1 MVADLAV
8 AVVAALVDLAA
19 EAVAAVAQAAIG
31 NKMRPTTQSN
41 TNSVKNNHMK
51 KSIIVAALFAAAF
64 TANAQAPKLPAGT
77 KFKVVTESN
86 NITSMSMMGQDI
98 ELSNGSKSYADFHLK
113 SVSGSSYQLSTSITR
128 ISGSVSAMGNE
139 QTFDSEDASLKS
151 NPMVA
156 EQLKMLNKPIDFTIE
171 NGKVVNTAS
180 AAGSDVLTA
189 LLGQT
194 NGTTDQAKYFLT
206 LPAASIKPAYQWS
219 VVDNKPDAAS
229 ESLYVIAEVNAT
241 DISVNVLT
249 NVKLATT
256 LNQNGMEIKQNTQGT
271 MKAKRIYDAKT
282 GLLKSETAT
291 GALKGTMN
299 VMGQDAPIDL
309 KVTTKS
315 SVVPM

>member
-1 MVADLAV
+1 
-8 AVVAALVDLAA
+8 
-19 EAVAAVAQAAIG
+19 
-31 NKMRPTTQSN
+31 
-41 TNSVKNNHMK
+41 MK
-51 KSIIVAALFAAAF
+51 KSILFAALFVAAF
-64 TANAQAPKLPAGT
+64 TTNAQAPKLPAGT
-77 KFKVVTESN
+77 KFKVVAESN

-98 ELSNGSKSYADFHLK
+98 ELTNGSKSYADFHLK

-151 NPMVA
+151 NPMMA

-171 NGKVVNTAS
+171 NGKVVNTTS
-180 AAGSDVLTA
+180 AAGSDILTA

-206 LPAASIKPAYQWS
+206 LPAASIKASHQWS
-219 VVDNKPDAAS
+219 VVDNKPGAAT
-229 ESLYVIAEVNAT
+229 ESLYVISEVTAT

-249 NVKLATT
+249 NAKITST
-256 LNQNGMEIKQNTQGT
+256 MNQNGMEIKQNTQGT
-271 MKAKRIYDAKT
+271 IKAKRIYDART

>member
-1 MVADLAV
+1 
-8 AVVAALVDLAA
+8 VVVVALVDLAA
-19 EAVAAVAQAAIG
+19 ELVVAVVLAVAG
-31 NKMRPTTQSN
+31 NAN
-41 TNSVKNNHMK
+41 TVKKIIQIISVKNNHMK
-51 KSIIVAALFAAAF
+51 KSIIVVALFAAAF
-64 TANAQAPKLPAGT
+64 TTSAQAPKMPAGT

-98 ELSNGSKSYADFHLK
+98 ELSNGNKSYADFHLK
-113 SVSGSSYQLSTSITR
+113 SVSASGYQLSTSITR

-151 NPMVA
+151 NPMLA

-189 LLGQT
+189 LLGQS

-206 LPAASIKPAYQWS
+206 LPAASIKPAHQWS
-219 VVDNKPDAAS
+219 VVDNKPDASS
-229 ESLYVIAEVNAT
+229 ESLYVIAEVTAT

-249 NVKLATT
+249 NVKLYTT

-271 MKAKRIYDAKT
+271 IKAKRVYDAKT
-282 GLLKSETAT
+282 GLLKSETAS
-291 GALKGTMN
+291 GGLKGTMN

-309 KVTTKS
+309 KITSKS

>member
-1 MVADLAV
+1 
-8 AVVAALVDLAA
+8 
-19 EAVAAVAQAAIG
+19 
-31 NKMRPTTQSN
+31 
-41 TNSVKNNHMK
+41 MK
-51 KSIIVAALFAAAF
+51 KTILFAALFVAAF
-64 TANAQAPKLPAGT
+64 TTNAQAPKLPAVT

-86 NITSMSMMGQDI
+86 NIASRSMMGQDI
-98 ELSNGSKSYADFHLK
+98 ELSNGSKVYQNFELK
-113 SVSGSSYQLSTSITR
+113 SVTGAGYQLATSITR
-128 ISGSVSAMGNE
+128 IAGSISAMGNE

-151 NPMVA
+151 NPMMA

-171 NGKVVNTAS
+171 NGKVVNTTS

-194 NGTTDQAKYFLT
+194 NGTAEQAKYFLT
-206 LPAASIKPAYQWS
+206 LPAASIKASHQWS

-229 ESLYVIAEVNAT
+229 ESLYVISEVTAT

-271 MKAKRIYDAKT
+271 IKAKRIYDART

>member
-1 MVADLAV
+1 
-8 AVVAALVDLAA
+8 LVT
-19 EAVAAVAQAAIG
+19 
-31 NKMRPTTQSN
+31 KKSN

-51 KSIIVAALFAAAF
+51 KTILFAALFVAAF
-64 TANAQAPKLPAGT
+64 TTNAQAPKLPAGT

-98 ELSNGSKSYADFHLK
+98 ELSNGSKVYQNFELK
-113 SVSGSSYQLSTSITR
+113 SVTGAGYQLATSITR
-128 ISGSVSAMGNE
+128 IAGSISAMGNE
-139 QTFDSEDASLKS
+139 QSYDSEDASLKS
-151 NPMVA
+151 NRMAA
-156 EQLKMLNKPIDFTIE
+156 EQLKVLNKQIDYTIE
-171 NGKVVNTAS
+171 NNKVVNTVS
-180 AAGSDVLTA
+180 ETGSEVLKA
-189 LLGQT
+189 LIAQS
-194 NGTTDQAKYFLT
+194 NGTADQAKYFLT

-229 ESLYVIAEVNAT
+229 ESLFVIAEVTAT

-271 MKAKRIYDAKT
+271 IKLKRIYDAKT
-282 GLLKSETAT
+282 GLLKSETGT
-291 GALKGTMN
+291 GGLKGTMN
-299 VMGQDAPIDL
+299 VMGQDAPIDA

>member
-1 MVADLAV
+1 V
-8 AVVAALVDLAA
+8 VVAALVDLVA
-19 EAVAAVAQAAIG
+19 EAVAAAVLAVAG
-31 NKMRPTTQSN
+31 SLTTNKII
-41 TNSVKNNHMK
+41 SVKNNLMK
-51 KSIIVAALFAAAF
+51 KSILFAALFVAAF
-64 TANAQAPKLPAGT
+64 TTNAQAPKLPAGT

-151 NPMVA
+151 NPMMA

-171 NGKVVNTAS
+171 NDKVVNTTS

-194 NGTTDQAKYFLT
+194 NGTTEQAKYFLT
-206 LPAASIKPAYQWS
+206 LPAASIKASHQWS
-219 VVDNKPDAAS
+219 VVDNKPGAAT
-229 ESLYVIAEVNAT
+229 ESLFVISEVTAT

-249 NVKLATT
+249 NAKITST
-256 LNQNGMEIKQNTQGT
+256 MNQNGMEIKQNTQGT
-271 MKAKRIYDAKT
+271 IKAKRIYDART

>member
-1 MVADLAV
+1 
-8 AVVAALVDLAA
+8 LVT
-19 EAVAAVAQAAIG
+19 
-31 NKMRPTTQSN
+31 KKSN

-51 KSIIVAALFAAAF
+51 KTILFAALFVAAF
-64 TANAQAPKLPAGT
+64 TTNAQAPKLPAGT

-98 ELSNGSKSYADFHLK
+98 ELSNGSKVYQNFELK
-113 SVSGSSYQLSTSITR
+113 SVTGAGYQLATSITR
-128 ISGSVSAMGNE
+128 IAGSISAMGNE

-151 NPMVA
+151 NPMMA

-171 NGKVVNTAS
+171 NGKVVNTTS

-194 NGTTDQAKYFLT
+194 NGTAEQAKYFLT
-206 LPAASIKPAYQWS
+206 LPAASIKASHQWS

-229 ESLYVIAEVNAT
+229 ESLYVISEVTAT

-271 MKAKRIYDAKT
+271 IKAKRIYDART

>member
-1 MVADLAV
+1 M
-8 AVVAALVDLAA
+8 DLAA
-19 EAVAAVAQAAIG
+19 EAVAAAVLAVAG
-31 NKMRPTTQSN
+31 SLTTNKIIL
-41 TNSVKNNHMK
+41 VKNNHMK
-51 KSIIVAALFAAAF
+51 KSIIVAALFVAAF
-64 TANAQAPKLPAGT
+64 TTNAQAPKLPAGT

-98 ELSNGSKSYADFHLK
+98 ELSNGNKLYQNFELK
-113 SVSGSSYQLSTSITR
+113 SVSGASYLLSSSITR
-128 ISGSVSAMGNE
+128 IASSVSAMGNE
-139 QTFDSEDASLKS
+139 QSFDSDDASVKS

-156 EQLKMLNKPIDFTIE
+156 EQLKVLNKPIDFTIE

-206 LPAASIKPAYQWS
+206 LPAATIKPAHQWS
-219 VVDNKPDAAS
+219 VVDNKPDASS
-229 ESLYVIAEVNAT
+229 ESLYVIAEVTAT

-271 MKAKRIYDAKT
+271 IKAKRIYDAKT

>member
-1 MVADLAV
+1 VAVADL
-8 AVVAALVDLAA
+8 LA
-19 EAVAAVAQAAIG
+19 EAVAAAVLAVAG
-31 NKMRPTTQSN
+31 SLTTNKII
-41 TNSVKNNHMK
+41 SVKNNHMK

-151 NPMVA
+151 NPMMA